1 MSLAHDCW
9 ARCIRIKYIQIV
21 FFFSPLFPSV
31 RLVYGLSS
39 MGKWTGFC
47 DELIASRKTTGP
59 FVPGRK
65 MILGT
70 SSQDIYKFCIFY
82 RLEEI

>member
-21 FFFSPLFPSV
+21 SV